1 MDYLALPESMIVS
14 KAYTEAN
21 EGILDSEP
29 MGAGPYKFVSWA
41 KGQNL
46 VVEKFEDYY
55 KEGKPYLDG
64 IEFVFFSDSDARTNA
79 LVTGEVDMIDYVEWK
94 DIATLE
100 ADENL
105 KLNQA
110 KGPVMI
116 LSFNTNT
123 EPLNDPLVRRAI
135 SYAINRDNVINM
147 AFNGQGIPAYGFIL
161 PEGGLG
167 YNEDINNY
175 FSYDPEK
182 AKELIAEA
190 GYPDGFSCTLLAFL
204 AVCYA

>member
-1 MDYLALPESMIVS
+1 
-14 KAYTEAN
+14 
-21 EGILDSEP
+21 
-29 MGAGPYKFVSWA
+29 
-41 KGQNL
+41 
-46 VVEKFEDYY
+46 
-55 KEGKPYLDG
+55 
-64 IEFVFFSDSDARTNA
+64 
-79 LVTGEVDMIDYVEWK
+79 
-94 DIATLE
+94 
-100 ADENL
+100 
-105 KLNQA
+105 
-110 KGPVMI
+110 MI

-190 GYPDGFSCTLLAFL
+190 GYPDGFSCTLLASSQ
-204 AVCYA
+204 YAMHEQTAISIQNDLKQIGIEVTLDLPDLGNKNGSGWR